1 MKLSNM
7 TKNAGMAI
15 TKLFAPLKKH
25 APQILMAGG
34 IAGAVGSTV
43 LACRATLRL
52 NDTLESTRNDLATL
66 RRCQEEGK
74 NVHGKDYTQKDA
86 AHDKVILYLRA
97 GLKVC
102 RLYAPAALLGGLSIA
117 GMVGS
122 NTLLQRRAV
131 ALTAAYAAVDKGFR
145 EYRGRVTER
154 YGADVDKELRYGIR
168 TEKVEKTVVDEKGH
182 TKKVKET
189 VTVSEQDFRNE
200 YGRLFRREDSRA
212 WDEDQDMND
221 FFLRSQQTW
230 ANNRLKAQGHLF
242 LNDVYESLG
251 YDHTPAG
258 AVVGWI
264 YDPNNPAHDG
274 DSVVDFGMT
283 KVLRRNAYGE
293 MEEVTAL
300 DVNVDGVIYDKI

>member
-1 MKLSNM
+1 M
-7 TKNAGMAI
+7 
-15 TKLFAPLKKH
+15 
-25 APQILMAGG
+25 
-34 IAGAVGSTV
+34 
-43 LACRATLRL
+43 
-52 NDTLESTRNDLATL
+52 
-66 RRCQEEGK
+66 
-74 NVHGKDYTQKDA
+74 
-86 AHDKVILYLRA
+86 
-97 GLKVC
+97 
-102 RLYAPAALLGGLSIA
+102 
-117 GMVGS
+117 
-122 NTLLQRRAV
+122 

-182 TKKVKET
+182 AKKVKET

-200 YGRLFRREDSRA
+200 YGRLFRPEDSRA

-300 DVNVDGVIYDKI
+300 DFNVDGVIYDKI